1 MLKST
6 DDLRIKDIRE
16 LRTPAELMQEFPRT
30 DAATRTV
37 LAARH
42 ALHNILHG
50 SDDEAIPVTMSRDL
64 AKEFPG
70 VVRYTEIPRVLNGLG
85 ISIVSTSK
93 GLLKD
98 ADCRRNKAGGELLC
112 NIW

>member
-6 DDLRIKDIRE
+6 DDLRIRDIRE
-16 LRTPAELMQEFPRT
+16 LRTPAEVMQEFPRT

-50 SDDEAIPVTMSRDL
+50 SDDRLAVVIGPCSICANASPTGSRSSCV
-64 AKEFPG
+64 F
-70 VVRYTEIPRVLNGLG
+70 
-85 ISIVSTSK
+85 IS
-93 GLLKD
+93 
-98 ADCRRNKAGGELLC
+98 RNPAPPSAGRA
-112 NIW
+112 